1 MLTVHLRRSQ
11 QELQIQVS
19 LLRSVCWFRRR
30 CCPRSRSV
38 HHTTPPPAT
47 QHVPYVLH
55 HLHSASALPQPSKLP
70 TSVRGKHGHWPAPLY
85 GKVFSWM
92 DFYHSPSVL
101 LQITKGVE
109 TRSSWLNCASR
120 DYEAVYWVSIG
131 HFEVVT
137 DGN

>member
-1 MLTVHLRRSQ
+1 MLSVHLRPSQ

-19 LLRSVCWFRRR
+19 LFRPVCWFRR
-30 CCPRSRSV
+30 PGV
-38 HHTTPPPAT
+38 APGLDPYTTPPPAT

-131 HFEVVT
+131 HFEAVA